1 MDRETFRLILLVLGV
16 VLVATVYYWD
26 RLRGLFRGRP
36 ARRSG
41 VPRQEPQYDD
51 GTPAELEDDL
61 VELEGLIRTEEPPDV
76 LLEGV
81 IGEARPVRR
90 APPPPPA
97 EVPPGEPA
105 VDVEAEDDA
114 PPAPESEPEPAPRPS
129 ASPAPAPAPKV
140 LALTL
145 VATGGSISGI
155 RLRRVLTDH
164 GLGLSSRGLFERVG
178 EAGTPLFSA
187 ANLLEPGTF
196 DLATLEGLSTPGVVL
211 FQVLDG
217 DGDHAATFDSMLAT
231 AEKLA
236 ARLDCELCDT
246 RRRRLGRDALAALRA
261 EAEQAGR

>member
-16 VLVATVYYWD
+16 ALVATVYYWD

-36 ARRSG
+36 ARRTG

-51 GTPAELEDDL
+51 GTPTELDDDL
-61 VELEGLIRTEEPPDV
+61 VELEGLIRTEEPADV

-81 IGEARPVRR
+81 IGEPRPVRR

-97 EVPPGEPA
+97 EEPPAAPA
-105 VDVEAEDDA
+105 VDEQTDDDA
-114 PPAPESEPEPAPRPS
+114 PRAPEPAPRAP
-129 ASPAPAPAPKV
+129 ASPAPAPKV

-178 EAGTPLFSA
+178 EDGTPLFSA

-211 FQVLDG
+211 FQVLGG

-246 RRRRLGRDALAALRA
+246 RRQRLGRDALAALRA